1 MFFRDEDKQKI
12 PYTFGDDANG
22 FVNKGMLK
30 YLFTALI
37 QPVILV
43 NAFLRAFCPMILDKT
58 IEVLGYLKFGK
69 YLDFTI
75 LQVIVMNPIAQFMTL
90 TCIIL
95 YLSCKYSEALY
106 AAFISFLG
114 DGKPPASVK
123 WLYLIVAYDII
134 IGVTRRSSSIYG
146 TMQSMSDRI
155 EGFAKTLT
163 SPIMSFVT
171 WLLLVIFSFLNI
183 RLAGLFIVVYL
194 YISSYLAVGIY
205 NGVNNKPSIA
215 VAIGAMNTLF
225 RKSVT
230 NIGGRRCPP
239 NPTFLEKLFVIIM
252 ELCYDCMAYVLY
264 FAVLSYGI
272 YKYVTEL
279 NSNSTKII
287 LSSVNGG
294 ILFLIVIYIIL
305 RVRTKMMN
313 PLDINDYDNI

>member
-1 MFFRDEDKQKI
+1 
-12 PYTFGDDANG
+12 
-22 FVNKGMLK
+22 
-30 YLFTALI
+30 
-37 QPVILV
+37 
-43 NAFLRAFCPMILDKT
+43 
-58 IEVLGYLKFGK
+58 
-69 YLDFTI
+69 
-75 LQVIVMNPIAQFMTL
+75 
-90 TCIIL
+90 
-95 YLSCKYSEALY
+95 
-106 AAFISFLG
+106 
-114 DGKPPASVK
+114 
-123 WLYLIVAYDII
+123 
-134 IGVTRRSSSIYG
+134 
-146 TMQSMSDRI
+146 
-155 EGFAKTLT
+155 
-163 SPIMSFVT
+163 
-171 WLLLVIFSFLNI
+171 LVIFSFLNI